1 VRVEGETLLTLSAM
15 NGELRSGRLVAW
27 GNAVLA
33 GEVSPDTA
41 ADRIQGDDLQH
52 RMCGPGGVEQSL
64 PLFLASL
71 RSAGVRGL
79 LLVLPVPGDMRG
91 LPGPPSFNGPALDV
105 GEAVL
110 LLGSAPTGLTPAAQ
124 RDPDGPPGT
133 CVTWS
138 THAVERRIG
147 TDLPSLGEAE
157 RQLTETLREVT
168 EALAG
173 LDLARWRPQIAESLA
188 GIRAGDGAV
197 GLAPGYPGR
206 AHRVLASAQRISAI
220 ARLVESE
227 PDAGIGTGILGTR
240 DALLR
245 QLSGAA
251 RYATLAA
258 FNSVVEPHIIAAP

>member
-1 VRVEGETLLTLSAM
+1 M
-15 NGELRSGRLVAW
+15 AW

-41 ADRIQGDDLQH
+41 ADRIQGEDRLH
-52 RMCGPGGVEQSL
+52 RIDRAGAVGQTL
-64 PLFLASL
+64 PMFLAAL
-71 RSAGVRGL
+71 RTQGVRGL
-79 LLVLPVPGDMRG
+79 LLVLPVPGDLRG
-91 LPGPPSFNGPALDV
+91 LPGPPAFNGPALDA

-110 LLGSAPTGLTPAAQ
+110 LLGAEPVGMVPELTLT
-124 RDPDGPPGT
+124 DPDGPPG
-133 CVTWS
+133 V
-138 THAVERRIG
+138 AVHWAAHSVEPRIG
-147 TDLPSLGEAE
+147 TNLPSLGEAE
-157 RQLTETLREVT
+157 LQLTETLREVT
-168 EALAG
+168 EALAC

-188 GIRAGDGAV
+188 GIRAGNGTV

-220 ARLVESE
+220 AALVEE
-227 PDAGIGTGILGTR
+227 DHDAGVGTGILGAR

-258 FNSVVEPHIIAAP
+258 FNSVVEPRIIAAP

>member
-1 VRVEGETLLTLSAM
+1 M
-15 NGELRSGRLVAW
+15 NGDLRSGRLVAW

-33 GEVSPDTA
+33 GLVSPDTA
-41 ADRIQGDDLQH
+41 ADRIQADDLQH
-52 RMCGPGGVEQSL
+52 RVARDVAGEGRSRPDTAVETL
-64 PLFLASL
+64 PVFLAGL
-71 RSAGVRGL
+71 RPHGVRAL
-79 LLVLPVPGDMRG
+79 LLVLPVPGDARG
-91 LPGPPSFNGPALDV
+91 LPGPPAFNAAALDT

-110 LLGSAPTGLTPAAQ
+110 LLGEEPRGLTPTPT
-124 RDPDGPPGT
+124 RDPDGPPG
-133 CVTWS
+133 VSVAWAAS
-138 THAVERRIG
+138 PVERRVG
-147 TDLPSLGEAE
+147 TELPSLGEAE

-173 LDLARWRPQIAESLA
+173 LDLARWRPQVAEALA
-188 GIRAGDGAV
+188 GIRAGEGCV

-245 QLSGAA
+245 QLAMAA
-251 RYATLAA
+251 RHATIAA
-258 FNSVVEPHIIAAP
+258 FNSVVEPHITASA